1 MTFFLGHAV
10 HKLSAVSDWPWL
22 QWHYHRHQNNS
33 EHFHTFLCA
42 GLGGREQFI
51 TATSWASH
59 YHTFPSSLGLGAP
72 VPALPGPA
80 DARVQDHSSVVTA
93 ARLLQ
98 LGEGA
103 HTEAQRGPRHG
114 LLHPRPGGPSRAPV
128 RPPAPVGGEAG
139 QRALGRGGGG
149 RGGGRGGGGGRLEE
163 AGVWRG
169 GAGGHLGRAAAP
181 ARAAVLRRGGRGGAG
196 AAGAQARGHGGRAGG
211 RGGAGVGLLAAVQ
224 HLAAVRGRHPLLARV
239 HRLRHRWLRFLR
251 RFHILE
257 VCVANLAG
265 RFR

>member
-1 MTFFLGHAV
+1 M
-10 HKLSAVSDWPWL
+10 
-22 QWHYHRHQNNS
+22 HYHRHQNNS

-42 GLGGREQFI
+42 GLGGE
-51 TATSWASH
+51 ASH

-80 DARVQDHSSVVTA
+80 DARVQDHSSVITA

-128 RPPAPVGGEAG
+128 RPPAPVGSEAG
-139 QRALGRGGGG
+139 QRALRRGR
-149 RGGGRGGGGGRLEE
+149 GRGGGGGGGRLQE

-181 ARAAVLRRGGRGGAG
+181 AGAAVLRRGGRGGAG

-239 HRLRHRWLRFLR
+239 HRLGHRRLRFLR
-251 RFHILE
+251 RFHLLE
-257 VCVANLAG
+257 VGVANLAG